1 MIYKVRCFTLKMP
14 AEGYQKLFRQD
25 CCNTVYPRNM
35 AHFRYITVNTMHK
48 INGDGG
54 GGGKE
59 RVVSVTQSYRLMCR
73 TVAAYCR
80 NENVEFLARC

>member
-1 MIYKVRCFTLKMP
+1 
-14 AEGYQKLFRQD
+14 
-25 CCNTVYPRNM
+25 M

-48 INGDGG
+48 INGGG
-54 GGGKE
+54 GGGGGDDDDDKE

-80 NENVEFLARC
+80 NQNAEFFARC